1 MKRRVLPFGVCSVL
15 VLLAA
20 AAVQAQSKPP
30 QGQKLPEH
38 GATSPALKPLDALM
52 RRFLKEHQVPG
63 AALAVV
69 RQGQVVY
76 NRGFGWAD
84 REAGRPVTP
93 HSQFRIA
100 SLSKPITALGI
111 LLLADQGRLQLDAPV
126 LKYLPGCR
134 PLPGKRMDPR
144 WRQITIRHL
153 LQHRGGWDRDRSLD
167 CMFYPVEIAVA
178 TQGRLPPTVD
188 QIIRFMMGWPLDF
201 DPGERYAYSNFGYC
215 LLGRVIEHCTG
226 EPFARWTQRHVL
238 HRLGCYELR
247 QGRTLLCHRAPQEV
261 RYYTRKDRVGFC
273 VLADRFG
280 EMVPA
285 PYGTFTM
292 ETLDSVGGWIATARD
307 MAVFGSAV
315 ARAGESG
322 LLRAETA
329 RAITARPQGEP
340 QRDQEGKPK
349 RTYYGLGWM
358 IREVAPGKY
367 NLWHTG
373 SLPGT
378 STLLVVRHDGFAWA
392 VLFNM
397 RNTAKGKRLSKTI
410 DPLIHQAV
418 DRVVWERLEP
428 RK

>member
-1 MKRRVLPFGVCSVL
+1 MSRRVLPPGICAVL
-15 VLLAA
+15 VLLL
-20 AAVQAQSKPP
+20 AVRAPAQSK
-30 QGQKLPEH
+30 QQKLQVLPEH
-38 GATSPALKPLDALM
+38 GATSPALKPLDDLM
-52 RRFLKEHQVPG
+52 RRFVKKHQVPG

-69 RQGQVVY
+69 REGQVVY

-84 REAGRPVTP
+84 RETRRPVTP
-93 HSQFRIA
+93 DAQFRIA

-111 LLLADQGRLQLDAPV
+111 LLLADQGRLHLDDPV
-126 LKYLPGCR
+126 LKYLPQYR
-134 PLPGKRMDPR
+134 SLPGKKMDPR
-144 WRQITIRHL
+144 WRRITIRHL

-201 DPGERYAYSNFGYC
+201 DPGQRYAYSNLGYC

-226 EPFARWTQRHVL
+226 EPYARWTQQHVL
-238 HRLGCYELR
+238 HPLDCRQLRL
-247 QGRTLLCHRAPQEV
+247 GRTLLCHRAPQEV

-273 VLADRFG
+273 VLAQGFG

-292 ETLDSVGGWIATARD
+292 ETLDSLGGWIATARD

-315 ARAGESG
+315 ARAEQTG
-322 LLRAETA
+322 LLRPETA

-340 QRDQEGKPK
+340 QRDEKGKPK
-349 RTYYGLGWM
+349 QTYYGLGWM

-397 RNTAKGKRLSKTI
+397 RNTAQGKRLSKTI
-410 DPLIHQAV
+410 DPLIHKAV
-418 DRVVWERLEP
+418 DEIPWEKLARG
-428 RK
+428 R